1 MFKLDN
7 RLENDSFF
15 MQEIKN
21 FQIRLMNVQEFFWI
35 VLIPIKPNLIELSD
49 LKVDERNELLNFAV
63 DLGNYI
69 KSVQNFDKVNIGML
83 GNVVSQLHLHLV
95 LRNKEWFNEKIDY
108 IVYEDESPYSQKSK
122 KIRKLLNINNY
133 KPIGRLTWLDQ
144 IYKKKWI

>member
-1 MFKLDN
+1 VFKLDN

-49 LKVDERNELLNFAV
+49 LEVDERNELLNFAI

-69 KSVQNFDKVNIGML
+69 KSDQNFDKVNIGML
-83 GNVVSQLHLHLV
+83 GNVVAQLHLHIV
-95 LRNKEWFNEKIDY
+95 LRNKDDPAWPGPVWGWKSTSNLDEKTKQIR
-108 IVYEDESPYSQKSK
+108 SK
-122 KIRKLLNINNY
+122 LIFEFL
-133 KPIGRLTWLDQ
+133 
-144 IYKKKWI
+144 

>member
-7 RLENDSFF
+7 RIENDSFF

-49 LKVDERNELLNFAV
+49 LEVDERNELLNFAI

-69 KSVQNFDKVNIGML
+69 KSYQNFDKVNIGML
-83 GNVVSQLHLHLV
+83 GNVVAQLHLHIV
-95 LRNKEWFNEKIDY
+95 LRNKDDPAWPGPVWGWKSTSNIDEETKQIRSKL
-108 IVYEDESPYSQKSK
+108 IVQYLK
-122 KIRKLLNINNY
+122 
-133 KPIGRLTWLDQ
+133 
-144 IYKKKWI
+144 

>member
-7 RLENDSFF
+7 RIENDSFF

-49 LKVDERNELLNFAV
+49 LEVDERNELLNFAV

-83 GNVVSQLHLHLV
+83 GNVVAQLHLHIV
-95 LRNKEWFNEKIDY
+95 LRNKDDPAWPGPVWGWKSTSNLDEETKQIRSKL
-108 IVYEDESPYSQKSK
+108 IVQYLK
-122 KIRKLLNINNY
+122 
-133 KPIGRLTWLDQ
+133 
-144 IYKKKWI
+144 

>member
-7 RLENDSFF
+7 RIENDSFF

-49 LKVDERNELLNFAV
+49 LEVDERNELLNFAI

-69 KSVQNFDKVNIGML
+69 KSDQNFDKVNIGML
-83 GNVVSQLHLHLV
+83 GNIVSQLHLHIV
-95 LRNKEWFNEKIDY
+95 LRNKDDPAWPGPVWGWKSTSNIDEETKQIRSKL
-108 IVYEDESPYSQKSK
+108 IVQYLK
-122 KIRKLLNINNY
+122 
-133 KPIGRLTWLDQ
+133 
-144 IYKKKWI
+144 

>member
-49 LKVDERNELLNFAV
+49 LEIDERNELLNFAV
-63 DLGNYI
+63 DLGDYI
-69 KSVQNFDKVNIGML
+69 KSYQNFDKVNIGML
-83 GNVVSQLHLHLV
+83 GNVVAQLHLHIV
-95 LRNKEWFNEKIDY
+95 LRNKDDPAWPGPVWGWKSTSNLDEETKQIRSKL
-108 IVYEDESPYSQKSK
+108 IVQYLK
-122 KIRKLLNINNY
+122 
-133 KPIGRLTWLDQ
+133 
-144 IYKKKWI
+144 

>member
-49 LKVDERNELLNFAV
+49 LEVHERNELLNFAV
-63 DLGNYI
+63 DLGDYI
-69 KSVQNFDKVNIGML
+69 KSHQNFDKVNIGML
-83 GNVVSQLHLHLV
+83 GNVVSQLHLHIV
-95 LRNKEWFNEKIDY
+95 LRNKDDPAWPGPVWGWKSTSNIDEETKQIRSKL
-108 IVYEDESPYSQKSK
+108 IVQYLK
-122 KIRKLLNINNY
+122 
-133 KPIGRLTWLDQ
+133 
-144 IYKKKWI
+144 

>member
-49 LKVDERNELLNFAV
+49 LEVDERNELLNFAV
-63 DLGNYI
+63 DLGDYI
-69 KSVQNFDKVNIGML
+69 KSYQNFDKVNIGML
-83 GNVVSQLHLHLV
+83 GNVVSQLHLHIV
-95 LRNKEWFNEKIDY
+95 LRNKDDPAWPGPVWGWKSTSNLDEETKQIRSKL
-108 IVYEDESPYSQKSK
+108 IVQYLKQSYLGKE
-122 KIRKLLNINNY
+122 ILI
-133 KPIGRLTWLDQ
+133 
-144 IYKKKWI
+144 

>member
-49 LKVDERNELLNFAV
+49 LEVHERNELLNFAV
-63 DLGNYI
+63 DLGDYI
-69 KSVQNFDKVNIGML
+69 KSYQNFDKVNIGML
-83 GNVVSQLHLHLV
+83 GNVVSQLHLHIV
-95 LRNKEWFNEKIDY
+95 LRNKDDPAWPGPVWGWKSTSNIDEETKQIRSKL
-108 IVYEDESPYSQKSK
+108 IVQYLK
-122 KIRKLLNINNY
+122 
-133 KPIGRLTWLDQ
+133 
-144 IYKKKWI
+144 

>member
-49 LKVDERNELLNFAV
+49 LEVHERNELLNFAV
-63 DLGNYI
+63 DLGDYI
-69 KSVQNFDKVNIGML
+69 KSYQNFDKVNIGML
-83 GNVVSQLHLHLV
+83 GNVVSQLHLHIV
-95 LRNKEWFNEKIDY
+95 LRNKDDPAWPGPVWGWKSTSNIDEETKQ
-108 IVYEDESPYSQKSK
+108 IRSK
-122 KIRKLLNINNY
+122 LIAQYLK
-133 KPIGRLTWLDQ
+133 
-144 IYKKKWI
+144 

>member
-49 LKVDERNELLNFAV
+49 LEVDERNELLNFAV

-69 KSVQNFDKVNIGML
+69 KSDQNFDKVNIGML
-83 GNVVSQLHLHLV
+83 GNVVSQLHIHVV
-95 LRNKEWFNEKIDY
+95 LRSKNDSAWPGPVWGWKSTSNLDVETKEIR
-108 IVYEDESPYSQKSK
+108 SK
-122 KIRKLLNINNY
+122 LIFEFL
-133 KPIGRLTWLDQ
+133 
-144 IYKKKWI
+144 

>member
-7 RLENDSFF
+7 RLEKDSFF

-49 LKVDERNELLNFAV
+49 LEVDERNELLNFAV

-83 GNVVSQLHLHLV
+83 GNIVSQLHLHIV
-95 LRNKEWFNEKIDY
+95 LRNKDDPAWPGPVWGWKSTSNLEKGTK
-108 IVYEDESPYSQKSK
+108 Q
-122 KIRKLLNINNY
+122 IRSNLIFQYLK
-133 KPIGRLTWLDQ
+133 
-144 IYKKKWI
+144 

>member
-49 LKVDERNELLNFAV
+49 LEVDERNELLNFAI

-69 KSVQNFDKVNIGML
+69 KSDQNFDKVNIGML
-83 GNVVSQLHLHLV
+83 GNVVSQLHLHIV
-95 LRNKEWFNEKIDY
+95 LRNKDDPAWPGPVWGWKSTSNIDEETKQ
-108 IVYEDESPYSQKSK
+108 IRSK
-122 KIRKLLNINNY
+122 LIIQYLK
-133 KPIGRLTWLDQ
+133 
-144 IYKKKWI
+144 

>member
-49 LKVDERNELLNFAV
+49 LEVDERNELLNFAI

-69 KSVQNFDKVNIGML
+69 KSDQNFDKVNIGML
-83 GNVVSQLHLHLV
+83 GNVVAQLHLHIV
-95 LRNKEWFNEKIDY
+95 LRNKDDPAWPGPVWGWKSTSNLEKGTK
-108 IVYEDESPYSQKSK
+108 Q
-122 KIRKLLNINNY
+122 IRSNLIFQYLK
-133 KPIGRLTWLDQ
+133 
-144 IYKKKWI
+144 

>member
-7 RLENDSFF
+7 RIENDSFF
-15 MQEIKN
+15 IQETKN

-49 LKVDERNELLNFAV
+49 LEVDERNELLNFAV

-83 GNVVSQLHLHLV
+83 GNIVSQLHLHIV
-95 LRNKEWFNEKIDY
+95 VRNKDDPAWPGPVWGWKSTSNLEKRTK
-108 IVYEDESPYSQKSK
+108 Q
-122 KIRKLLNINNY
+122 IRSNLIFQYLK
-133 KPIGRLTWLDQ
+133 
-144 IYKKKWI
+144 

>member
-49 LKVDERNELLNFAV
+49 LEVDERNELLNFAV
-63 DLGNYI
+63 DLGDYI
-69 KSVQNFDKVNIGML
+69 K
-83 GNVVSQLHLHLV
+83 
-95 LRNKEWFNEKIDY
+95 
-108 IVYEDESPYSQKSK
+108 
-122 KIRKLLNINNY
+122 
-133 KPIGRLTWLDQ
+133 
-144 IYKKKWI
+144 

>member
-15 MQEIKN
+15 IQEIKN

-49 LKVDERNELLNFAV
+49 LEVDERNELLNFAV

-69 KSVQNFDKVNIGML
+69 KLVQNFDKVNIGML
-83 GNVVSQLHLHLV
+83 GNIVSQLHLHIV
-95 LRNKEWFNEKIDY
+95 LRNKDDPAWPGPVWGWKSTSNLEK
-108 IVYEDESPYSQKSK
+108 ETKQ
-122 KIRKLLNINNY
+122 IRSNLIFQYLK
-133 KPIGRLTWLDQ
+133 
-144 IYKKKWI
+144 

>member
-7 RLENDSFF
+7 RIENDSFF
-15 MQEIKN
+15 IQETKN

-49 LKVDERNELLNFAV
+49 LEVDERNELLNFAV

-83 GNVVSQLHLHLV
+83 GNIVSQLHLHIV
-95 LRNKEWFNEKIDY
+95 LRNKDDPAWPGPVWGWKSTSNLEKGTK
-108 IVYEDESPYSQKSK
+108 Q
-122 KIRKLLNINNY
+122 IRSNLIFQYLK
-133 KPIGRLTWLDQ
+133 
-144 IYKKKWI
+144 

>member
-7 RLENDSFF
+7 RIENDSFF

-49 LKVDERNELLNFAV
+49 LEVDERNELLNFAI

-69 KSVQNFDKVNIGML
+69 KSNQDFDKVNIGML
-83 GNVVSQLHLHLV
+83 GNVVAQLHLHIV
-95 LRNKEWFNEKIDY
+95 LRNKDDPAWPGPVWGWKSTSNL
-108 IVYEDESPYSQKSK
+108 DEETK
-122 KIRKLLNINNY
+122 KIRSKLIVQYL
-133 KPIGRLTWLDQ
+133 K
-144 IYKKKWI
+144 

>member
-1 MFKLDN
+1 VFKLDN

-49 LKVDERNELLNFAV
+49 LEVDERNELLNFAV

-83 GNVVSQLHLHLV
+83 GNIVSQLHLHIV
-95 LRNKEWFNEKIDY
+95 LRNKDDPAWPGPVWGWKSTSNLEKGTK
-108 IVYEDESPYSQKSK
+108 Q
-122 KIRKLLNINNY
+122 IRSNLIFQYLK
-133 KPIGRLTWLDQ
+133 
-144 IYKKKWI
+144 